1 MIYIIDLILK
11 VICFVG
17 ICILI
22 RKIYKEKRGEKHE

>member
-11 VICFVG
+11 VIGFVG